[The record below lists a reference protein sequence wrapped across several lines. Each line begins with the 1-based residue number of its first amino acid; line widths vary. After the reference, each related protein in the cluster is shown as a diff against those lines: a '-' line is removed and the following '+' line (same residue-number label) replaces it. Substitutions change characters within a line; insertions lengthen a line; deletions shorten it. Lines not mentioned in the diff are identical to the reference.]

1 MSKIAIYG
9 RASLLVSH
17 ALFLDHRALMVLQ
30 DQSFQMPHIFKGVVI
45 SLGLARE
52 VIHIQSLALSLNSK
66 LSEQ

>member
-9 RASLLVSH
+9 RGSVLVSH
-17 ALFLDHRALMVLQ
+17 ALFLDHRALMVLH

-45 SLGLARE
+45 SLGLSRE